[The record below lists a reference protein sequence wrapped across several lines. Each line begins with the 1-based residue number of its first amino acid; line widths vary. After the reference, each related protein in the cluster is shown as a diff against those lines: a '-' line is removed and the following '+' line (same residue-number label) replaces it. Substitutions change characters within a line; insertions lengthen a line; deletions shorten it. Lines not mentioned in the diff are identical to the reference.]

1 MVTVFTPG
9 LSFPLPQFATGLPL
23 IAGLS
28 STVVGLQSLSSLVL
42 VFIMSETL
50 IRSGPVTVLT
60 DLTVVNGKVTTLHA
74 LVDEQKNKLI
84 GVAYLSEESARFFNH
99 LESLKWHS
107 LKWIDSEEVPKDITA
122 LSLTPEVLNDY
133 LVKKELVV
141 P

>member
-1 MVTVFTPG
+1 
-9 LSFPLPQFATGLPL
+9 
-23 IAGLS
+23 
-28 STVVGLQSLSSLVL
+28 
-42 VFIMSETL
+42 MSETL